1 MTNANKAKGT
11 RWEKAL
17 REFFRALDIPAFKP
31 YEEGHE
37 DAGDIQGLTPFVGQ
51 AKDWRSWEAA
61 IREGLDGAEKQ
72 AAVAREQYGVAFV
85 KRARRPTGEGYA
97 VTTVSTWALVWLRMR
112 DAERLLVKHLPDE
125 ELLAYLDRHNRP
137 THT

>member
-11 RWEKAL
+11 AWELAVRRYL
-17 REFFRALDIPAFKP
+17 REQGIDAFKP

-37 DAGDIQGLTPFVGQ
+37 DAGDVHGIDPFIGQ

-72 AAVAREQYGVAFV
+72 ARVAGQPFAVAIV
-85 KRARRPTGEGYA
+85 KRARRPAAAAYVVMTLA
-97 VTTVSTWALVWLRMR
+97 TFAAILR
-112 DAERLLVKHLPDE
+112 RLRGIPDPE
-125 ELLAYLDRHNRP
+125 
-137 THT
+137 